1 MYTNINHTTAC
12 GRSTQQRLGGQTS
25 LPCGDEHGARW
36 RSQTMKRGSRLAKRR
51 LHGSLIAEEAMSA
64 RNATTA
70 AALIHRRR
78 TTAPRVIHMGPPPPP
93 RPTIVAKGVV
103 GTRQRTQEVRA
114 EHRRGKNNIPIRN
127 IIFPDTILN
136 TYFRGRIPFGQ

>member
-1 MYTNINHTTAC
+1 
-12 GRSTQQRLGGQTS
+12 LGGQTS
-25 LPCGDEHGARW
+25 LLCGDEHGARW
-36 RSQTMKRGSRLAKRR
+36 SQTMKRGSRLAEQR

-70 AALIHRRR
+70 AAALIPRRR
-78 TTAPRVIHMGPPPPP
+78 TTAPRVIHMGPPPPPP

-103 GTRQRTQEVRA
+103 GTRQRIQEVRA

-127 IIFPDTILN
+127 IIFPHTILN
-136 TYFRGRIPFGQ
+136 IYFRGRIPFGQ

>member
-1 MYTNINHTTAC
+1 
-12 GRSTQQRLGGQTS
+12 
-25 LPCGDEHGARW
+25 
-36 RSQTMKRGSRLAKRR
+36 MKRGSRLAERR

-64 RNATTA
+64 RNATTAA

-103 GTRQRTQEVRA
+103 GTRQRTRELRD
-114 EHRRGKNNIPIRN
+114 EHRRGEKNIPIRN
-127 IIFPDTILN
+127 IIFPHTMMN
-136 TYFRGRIPFGQ
+136 TYFRGRIPLGQY